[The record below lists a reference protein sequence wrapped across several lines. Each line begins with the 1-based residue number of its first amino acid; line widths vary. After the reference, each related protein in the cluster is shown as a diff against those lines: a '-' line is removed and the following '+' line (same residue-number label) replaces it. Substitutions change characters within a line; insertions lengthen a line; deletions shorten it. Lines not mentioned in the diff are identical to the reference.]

1 MRRQL
6 GLGLGLAG
14 MLFCAGGVTNA
25 YALDVCDALGLSG
38 LTISSDDRPLT
49 ISGGVDYEFRW
60 GDYQRGSMPADD
72 CDEEEWEL
80 ANLVRFSKLRVN
92 LDPGFIF
99 TAPDSIGLLESGAP
113 ATVPGYTLPVSYTGF
128 KFGVGIET
136 QMRFD
141 SFVPMDLGLD
151 FEFGQ
156 LTGKGHEGARA
167 GSYGIPSVGLIDGSG
182 VGAVPSIDSTDYTTS
197 RTYGGFDKQ
206 LHVPLFGGQH
216 EWMGYDSAYVGYAIA
231 GTRFGALNET
241 QQTRI
246 AIPGSTISYDTAY
259 SGGYAGGY
267 LGLGMDKSMQ
277 MPGSDLMI
285 GGHASLTAGLDMHR
299 YHATASVSGG
309 GVVPSTNTY
318 DVSDWVPTVKL
329 GGGLSISKD
338 GWASGWSVGFD
349 GSVSSGYYPTLQTQH
364 SVSNVHL
371 TPGFNVFGVVTGE
384 VSASLRLRF

>member
-1 MRRQL
+1 MLL
-6 GLGLGLAG
+6 GATD
-14 MLFCAGGVTNA
+14 AS
-25 YALDVCDALGLSG
+25 ALDVCDALGLSG
-38 LTISSDDRPLT
+38 LTISSDAPLT
-49 ISGGVDYEFRW
+49 IRGGVDYEFRW
-60 GDYQRGSMPADD
+60 TDDDRRARDDSDGFYWDSDLAAEDD
-72 CDEEEWEL
+72 CDDYSWVL
-80 ANLVRFSKLRVN
+80 GDLVRFSNFRVN

-99 TAPDSIGLLESGAP
+99 TAPDSIGLLESGLP
-113 ATVPGYTLPVSYTGF
+113 VTTVPGYTLPVSYTGF
-128 KFGVGIET
+128 KLGVGVET

-141 SFVPMDLGLD
+141 GFVPMDLGLD

-156 LTGKGHEGARA
+156 MTGKGHEGART
-167 GSYGIPSVGLIDGSG
+167 GSYGIPSVGLINGSG

-216 EWMGYDSAYVGYAIA
+216 EWMGYDSAYVGYVIA

-246 AIPGSTISYDTAY
+246 VIPGSTISYDTAY

-267 LGLGMDKSMQ
+267 LGLGLDKSMQ

-299 YHATASVSGG
+299 YHATASVTGG
-309 GVVPSTNTY
+309 GVVPSTSTY

-338 GWASGWSVGFD
+338 GWANGWSVGFD

-371 TPGFNVFGVVTGE
+371 TPGFNVSGVVTGE